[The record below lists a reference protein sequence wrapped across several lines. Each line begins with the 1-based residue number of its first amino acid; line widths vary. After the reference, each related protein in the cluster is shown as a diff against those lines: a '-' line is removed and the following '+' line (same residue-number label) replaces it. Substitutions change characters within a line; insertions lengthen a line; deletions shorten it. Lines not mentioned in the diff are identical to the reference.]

1 MRLKKDNV
9 RDYATEA
16 FRYWASVGCPTY
28 DEAVARIKKR
38 ALEKAKGQSAEIKAA
53 FVSACIDQ
61 RQGALADIKACDECF
76 CYLRA
81 HGKECVCSAVREIYM
96 AFPRKRL
103 ARGELSGRAVRFGM
117 ENYYSAAQVYRFLEE
132 ACDRFAV
139 YRGLR
144 CLGED
149 DVLMTV

>member
-96 AFPRKRL
+96 AFSRKRL
-103 ARGELSGRAVRFGM
+103 ARGELSGRVVRFAMDNFYG
-117 ENYYSAAQVYRFLEE
+117 ERTVYKFLDE
-132 ACDRFAV
+132 ACERFAG

-144 CLGED
+144 QDSEH
-149 DVLMTV
+149 DVLML